1 MNLEG
6 QIEEVAPG
14 KVESGRILRP
24 ETRQGHILLCLA
36 LWSTIAFL
44 FIHRFVVSAVVID
57 GRSMLPTLLPG
68 EHCIVNGWLPHFR
81 DYQRGD
87 LVVIRDE
94 TRGEF
99 MVKRIVGIPN
109 ERVRIKDGKVFV
121 NGLPLSEPYLT
132 RETYTDALELQGA
145 SFKLLQNEYFV
156 LGDNR
161 PLSEDSRFYGAVD
174 RSHLVGLISR

>member
-1 MNLEG
+1 
-6 QIEEVAPG
+6 
-14 KVESGRILRP
+14 
-24 ETRQGHILLCLA
+24 
-36 LWSTIAFL
+36 
-44 FIHRFVVSAVVID
+44 
-57 GRSMLPTLLPG
+57 MLPTLLPG

-81 DYQRGD
+81 GYQRGD

-94 TRGEF
+94 SRGEF
-99 MVKRIVGIPN
+99 MVKRIIGIPH

-121 NGLPLSEPYLT
+121 NDRFLSEPYLA
-132 RETYTDALELQGA
+132 RETYTDTQELQGA
-145 SFKLLQNEYFV
+145 VFKLSKDEYFV